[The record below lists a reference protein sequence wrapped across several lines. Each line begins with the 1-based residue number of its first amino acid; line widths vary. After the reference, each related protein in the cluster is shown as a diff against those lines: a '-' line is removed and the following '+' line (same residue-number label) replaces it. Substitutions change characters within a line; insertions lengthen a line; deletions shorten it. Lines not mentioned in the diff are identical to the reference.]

1 MTTIIYRNG
10 GRSQSLHSGNGIF
23 AQISAYADRLAG
35 KWEQWRNEREIES
48 MPFDMRKDFG
58 WPATD
63 IGNRRKGMQ

>member
-1 MTTIIYRNG
+1 MTTIIYRQS
-10 GRSQSLHSGNGIF
+10 GREPSLHSEGGF
-23 AQISAYADRLAG
+23 FTQISAYAGMLAG
-35 KWEQWRNEREIES
+35 KWQQWRDAREMES